1 MNTEQALKRLGK
13 IQGRLYKLIAQVET
27 AKLVLVTQSYIAEL
41 EQWQAVC
48 KDVPDKKVSTGTDF
62 QEDHIR

>member
-1 MNTEQALKRLGK
+1 MNTDETLKRLGR

-27 AKLVLVTQSYIAEL
+27 IKLILVTESYLKECEL
-41 EQWQAVC
+41 WQDELA
-48 KDVPDKKVSTGTDF
+48 PKVSTGTDF